1 MPPRPENLTQALTQA
16 RTRCGLDEADN
27 PPAFHEIRSLSGRL
41 FEAHYGEVFTQR
53 LLGHKNL
60 SMTQKYSDL
69 RGDEYVLV

>member
-1 MPPRPENLTQALTQA
+1 MMLTSTVTRPAAAPENLTQA

-53 LLGHKNL
+53 LLVIRI
-60 SMTQKYSDL
+60 S
-69 RGDEYVLV
+69 R